1 MDIIHLTDDSFIEL
15 LNTITKISKRPLL
28 IAIDGRCTSGK
39 STLASKLSEK
49 MNASILHMDDFFL
62 RIEQRT
68 PERYK
73 EPGGN
78 VDIERII
85 EVIHEYL
92 EHKSISYAP
101 FNCKLN
107 KLDPVK
113 NIAYKD
119 ILIVEGS
126 YSMHR
131 ELINFYDYK
140 IFMTVPYDTQI
151 ERIRKRNGE
160 KMLNMFIDKWIPLEE
175 IYFKAFKVEE
185 EADIVFDTS
194 KE

>member
-1 MDIIHLTDDSFIEL
+1 M
-15 LNTITKISKRPLL
+15 
-28 IAIDGRCTSGK
+28 
-39 STLASKLSEK
+39 
-49 MNASILHMDDFFL
+49 
-62 RIEQRT
+62 RIEQRK

-78 VDIERII
+78 VDRERII

-101 FNCKLN
+101 FNCRLN

-131 ELINFYDYK
+131 ELIDFYDYK

-175 IYFKAFKVEE
+175 MYFKAFKVEE

>member
-1 MDIIHLTDDSFIEL
+1 MGKNVEKFKGVYVAMYSAYDD
-15 LNTITKISKRPLL
+15 N
-28 IAIDGRCTSGK
+28 
-39 STLASKLSEK
+39 
-49 MNASILHMDDFFL
+49 
-62 RIEQRT
+62 
-68 PERYK
+68 
-73 EPGGN
+73 GN
-78 VDIERII
+78 VDRERII

-131 ELINFYDYK
+131 ELIDFYDYK
-140 IFMTVPYDTQI
+140 IFMTVPYDAQI

-175 IYFKAFKVEE
+175 VYFKAFKVEE
-185 EADIVFDTS
+185 EADIAFDTS

>member
-1 MDIIHLTDDSFIEL
+1 MDTIHLTDDSFIEL

-62 RIEQRT
+62 RIEQRK

-78 VDIERII
+78 VDRERII

-101 FNCKLN
+101 FNCRLIEIN
-107 KLDPVK
+107 KMTKRQYVH
-113 NIAYKD
+113 
-119 ILIVEGS
+119 IL
-126 YSMHR
+126 
-131 ELINFYDYK
+131 
-140 IFMTVPYDTQI
+140 
-151 ERIRKRNGE
+151 
-160 KMLNMFIDKWIPLEE
+160 
-175 IYFKAFKVEE
+175 
-185 EADIVFDTS
+185 
-194 KE
+194 